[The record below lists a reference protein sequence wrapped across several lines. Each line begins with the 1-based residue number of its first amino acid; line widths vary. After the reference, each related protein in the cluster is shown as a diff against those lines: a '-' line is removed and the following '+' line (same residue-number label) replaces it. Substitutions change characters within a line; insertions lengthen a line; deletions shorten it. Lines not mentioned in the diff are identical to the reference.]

1 MIACDLFIAISAA
14 RLGETE
20 SLVLATALHQ
30 LYGPAKRPV
39 AVLSAAE
46 IAKETGLDKSSV
58 IRARNRLVG
67 LRILIETEGGFAFQK
82 DYEAWR
88 RPDGRPLLS
97 DVMAHYAALFL
108 LPIKAKKRRVAQ
120 KSPEGGAEVTLG
132 VAQKSPAAPAPDRN
146 ARQKTSEDSQKNRA
160 IQEVPHHAGETSST
174 IAPTDP
180 SPTPIRNA
188 TPIASSAAS
197 PAPAGITP
205 ADVALAAKIQ
215 AMVLDYVGS
224 DRGDLAEEFAKHAV
238 SWHRAGIGFAAIVEA
253 FRSAIEADVRAES
266 LATYASKKA
275 ASLDRTLR
283 AVPTPTS
290 AAHADRPA
298 GPSHPASNVHVM
310 SPEARRQA
318 LEQRARKLAAMRGES

>member
-1 MIACDLFIAISAA
+1 MAWGQCRAPKPMAAISCI
-14 RLGETE
+14 T
-20 SLVLATALHQ
+20 SV
-30 LYGPAKRPV
+30 PAN
-39 AVLSAAE
+39 AIQTSAAC
-46 IAKETGLDKSSV
+46 ASAMPMP
-58 IRARNRLVG
+58 RRRRLS
-67 LRILIETEGGFAFQK
+67 FC
-82 DYEAWR
+82 
-88 RPDGRPLLS
+88 
-97 DVMAHYAALFL
+97 AAMDNH
-108 LPIKAKKRRVAQ
+108 A
-120 KSPEGGAEVTLG
+120 SP
-132 VAQKSPAAPAPDRN
+132 
-146 ARQKTSEDSQKNRA
+146 
-160 IQEVPHHAGETSST
+160 
-174 IAPTDP
+174 
-180 SPTPIRNA
+180 
-188 TPIASSAAS
+188 AAS